1 MFKNGM
7 KTFTI
12 IWFGQFIS
20 LVGTSMTRF
29 ALLIWLFEET
39 NRATD
44 VALLGFFS
52 FVPYVLASPLAG
64 VWVDR
69 FDRRKIMA
77 LADLGAGLMTIGL
90 LVLFSSGL
98 LQTWHLFV
106 AEALTGVFEAFQVPA
121 YIASTT
127 MLVSKKQ
134 YARAGGMRSL
144 ASSASQIT
152 GPILG
157 GALLSFIGLQGVMG
171 LDILTVLIG
180 MITLVVVKIP
190 HPSAP
195 EEETERKNTWHE
207 IRSGIS
213 YIWQRPGLRGLL
225 AIYSGINFFA
235 ALTYFAILPS
245 LVLTRNNGDELALAT
260 VQAALGLGGVVG
272 SLVLSIWGGPRRQ
285 IHAVLAGAAVSF
297 WTGDLLFAVGRSVP
311 VLAAAAFSATF
322 FVPFIIAAHRA
333 IWQAKVPPALQG
345 RVFSVQSMIQ
355 TASMPLGYL
364 LAGPLADRLFEPAM
378 ASGGVLVPWFGWLV
392 GQGPGAGMGLMFV
405 GTAVF
410 GTAVS
415 IAGYLFHPIRNVEND
430 LPDHDE
436 IQLRSP
442 IGNQARFSSPR

>member
-12 IWFGQFIS
+12 IWFGQFVS

-52 FVPYVLASPLAG
+52 FVPYVLVSPIAG

-69 FDRRKIMA
+69 FDRRRIML
-77 LADLGAGLMTIGL
+77 LADLGAGIMTIGL
-90 LVLFSSGL
+90 LVLLSSGRL
-98 LQTWHLFV
+98 ETWHLFI
-106 AEALTGVFEAFQVPA
+106 AEALTGVFEAFQIPA

-127 MLVSKKQ
+127 LLIPKKQ

-152 GPILG
+152 GPVLG
-157 GALLSFIGLQGVMG
+157 GALLGFIGLQGVMG
-171 LDILTVLIG
+171 LDILTFLIA
-180 MITLVVVKIP
+180 MITLFIVRIP
-190 HPSAP
+190 RPAAA
-195 EEETERKNTWHE
+195 EEDQERKNTWQE
-207 IRSGIS
+207 IRLGWR

-235 ALTYFAILPS
+235 ALTYFAILPT

-260 VQAALGLGGVVG
+260 VQGALGLGGVVG
-272 SLVLSIWGGPRRQ
+272 SIVLSVWGGPRRQ
-285 IHAVLAGAAVSF
+285 IHGVLAGAAVSF
-297 WTGDLLFAVGRSVP
+297 WTGDLLFAIGRSVP
-311 VLAAAAFSATF
+311 VLAFAAFSAAF
-322 FVPFIIAAHRA
+322 FVPFIIAGQRA
-333 IWQAKVPPALQG
+333 IWQMKVPPNLQG

-364 LAGPLADRLFEPAM
+364 IAGPLADRIMEPAM
-378 ASGGVLVPWFGWLV
+378 AAGGVLVPWFGWLV
-392 GQGPGAGMGLMFV
+392 GHEPGAGMGVMFL
-405 GTAVF
+405 GTAVC
-410 GTAVS
+410 GTAIS
-415 IAGYLFHPIRNVEND
+415 IAGYLFRPIRNVEID

-436 IQLRSP
+436 LEVIGQL
-442 IGNQARFSSPR
+442 GNWVD

>member
-12 IWFGQFIS
+12 IWFGQFVS

-44 VALLGFFS
+44 VALLGFFA
-52 FVPYVLASPLAG
+52 FVPYVLASPIAG

-69 FDRRKIMA
+69 LDRRKIMI
-77 LADLGAGLMTIGL
+77 LADLGAGIMTIGL
-90 LVLFSSGL
+90 LILFSTNQ
-98 LQTWHLFV
+98 LQTWHLFL
-106 AEALTGVFEAFQVPA
+106 AEALTGVFEAFQIPA

-127 MLVSKKQ
+127 MLISKKH

-157 GALLSFIGLQGVMG
+157 GALLGFIGLQGVMG
-171 LDILTVLIG
+171 LDILTFLVA
-180 MITLVVVKIP
+180 MVTLLLVKIP
-190 HPSAP
+190 RPTAVS
-195 EEETERKNTWHE
+195 EEQESPTNTWQE
-207 IRSGIS
+207 IRFGLN

-225 AIYSGINFFA
+225 TIYSGINFFA
-235 ALTYFAILPS
+235 ALTYFAILPT

-260 VQAALGLGGVVG
+260 VQAALGAGGVIG
-272 SLVLSIWGGPRRQ
+272 SLVLSAWGGPRKQ
-285 IHAVLAGAAVSF
+285 IHAVLAGAAISF
-297 WTGDLLFAVGRSVP
+297 WSGDMLFATGRSVP
-311 VLAAAAFSATF
+311 VLVVGAFSAAF
-322 FVPFIIAAHRA
+322 FVPFIISANRA
-333 IWQAKVPPALQG
+333 IWQSKVPPAVQG

-364 LAGPLADRLFEPAM
+364 IAGPLADRVMEPAM
-378 ASGGVLVPWFGWLV
+378 AVGGSLTPIFGWLV
-392 GQGPGAGMGLMFV
+392 GQGPGAGMALMFF

-410 GTAVS
+410 GTTIS
-415 IAGYLFHPIRNVEND
+415 IAGYLFRPIRNVEQE
-430 LPDHDE
+430 LPDIVIEQNIHVGE
-436 IQLRSP
+436 T
-442 IGNQARFSSPR
+442 A